1 MKSYAIS
8 RLLATQIWP
17 PSDHEPQR
25 LDHSRSHTTSG
36 ATLQQLH
43 HLRGH
48 TPGTTPPLPH
58 SRSHTT
64 SEATLQEP
72 HHLRGHTTPEATL
85 QEPHH
90 PRGHTTSTTLQEPHH
105 LRGHTT
111 PEATLQEP
119 HHPRGHTTSTTL
131 QEPHHLRGHT
141 SGATLQEPHYHRG
154 HTPGATPPAHAMF
167 KLMPAAPEP
176 RRQKK
181 GGIKGAILNIYYDP
195 FKWSLVK
202 SFLFFIAGVKT
213 ANDFVGFDPMSPN
226 TP

>member
-64 SEATLQEP
+64 SEA
-72 HHLRGHTTPEATL
+72 
-85 QEPHH
+85 
-90 PRGHTTSTTLQEPHH
+90 
-105 LRGHTT
+105 
-111 PEATLQEP
+111 
-119 HHPRGHTTSTTL
+119 TL

>member
-1 MKSYAIS
+1 MSEGLGQRVRSK
-8 RLLATQIWP
+8 LATSSNPDLASQRP
-17 PSDHEPQR
+17 RATAPRPLQEPHYLGGHTPAATPPQR
-25 LDHSRSHTTSG
+25 PHSRSHTTPE
-36 ATLQQLH
+36 ATLQEPH
-43 HLRGH
+43 HLYH
-48 TPGTTPPLPH
+48 TPGATPPQRPH
-58 SRSHTT
+58 FRSHTT

-72 HHLRGHTTPEATL
+72 HHLRD
-85 QEPHH
+85 
-90 PRGHTTSTTLQEPHH
+90 
-105 LRGHTT
+105 
-111 PEATLQEP
+111 
-119 HHPRGHTTSTTL
+119 
-131 QEPHHLRGHT
+131 HT
-141 SGATLQEPHYHRG
+141 SGATLQEPHHHRG